1 MWAQQFHPYSV
12 CIQCE
17 AHLQC
22 SGCDRVCGPSLSN
35 PLSKRAAF
43 SKTQA
48 RKWDGSRKC
57 KDCVRTFAPQAA
69 AQAASQA
76 AAQVVAQD
84 TGAAQA
90 ATQDTGAVQEAEAP
104 ITGASQNAAQD
115 TDATQGTAASQA
127 AAQVVAQ
134 DTAAVQEADATED
147 VVSSTGAA
155 DDAARPPNRWQA
167 MDFEDIQDLRRRRDL
182 AALAADEEAALAAEE
197 GAALAA
203 DEEAEHSTDAAFS
216 EGDGSS
222 DDESVT
228 ESQDDEFI
236 TVPIGNCEWCSESKG
251 RVLYLDRTSG
261 AVLCGHCWDNDY
273 AEIANTQF
281 DQYPRVSA
289 IGYCEEYDS
298 ALSRSQ
304 QEGTQY
310 RMKVRARC
318 SVQLDPTEDWLAE
331 FKAIYHDWSPIIQ
344 DLARRRELAARAAA
358 AEEEALPIRN
368 CSVGN
373 QLLRD
378 LWLHGEGYVREEAEH
393 STDAAFPEG
402 AFEDSCVSDAQDSQE
417 RFLRVQAEV
426 TKEEYEI
433 WWDVQLCEPTYE
445 LDLCGCSRE
454 QMETWQ
460 KVEEHFMRVRGRGE
474 MVQEH

>member
-1 MWAQQFHPYSV
+1 MPAVHLNLSQVLNGSVEGSFNPRVWVELTTSMRTLSAFEASLRRTQLAEWLIPEPFEFLREGGVVMATMCLVGDIVEVVAKELAGSSKVAEAEHKSESAGYAKNIDARQDSAYGSSGIAAQAGSAVAEPQDKSGGDAAQVGSAIAEPQNSGQARSWADIGAQRSGQPGTKPQSDHTHKCDNCGVTKPKVMYHPFMWAQKFHPYSV

-182 AALAADEEAALAAEE
+182 AALAAEE

-228 ESQDDEFI
+228 ESQDDEF
-236 TVPIGNCEWCSESKG
+236 V
-251 RVLYLDRTSG
+251 
-261 AVLCGHCWDNDY
+261 
-273 AEIANTQF
+273 
-281 DQYPRVSA
+281 
-289 IGYCEEYDS
+289 
-298 ALSRSQ
+298 ALL
-304 QEGTQY
+304 T
-310 RMKVRARC
+310 
-318 SVQLDPTEDWLAE
+318 
-331 FKAIYHDWSPIIQ
+331 
-344 DLARRRELAARAAA
+344 
-358 AEEEALPIRN
+358 RN
-368 CSVGN
+368 CIVGN
-373 QLLRD
+373 QLFNF
-378 LWLHGEGYVREEAEH
+378 
-393 STDAAFPEG
+393 T
-402 AFEDSCVSDAQDSQE
+402 
-417 RFLRVQAEV
+417 
-426 TKEEYEI
+426 
-433 WWDVQLCEPTYE
+433 
-445 LDLCGCSRE
+445 
-454 QMETWQ
+454 M
-460 KVEEHFMRVRGRGE
+460 
-474 MVQEH
+474 

>member
-1 MWAQQFHPYSV
+1 MCLVGDNVIVEVVAKELAGSSKVAEAESAGYAKNIDARQDSAYGSSGIAAQVGSAAADPQDESGGDTAQAGSAAAEPQDKSGGDAAQVGSAIAEPQDKSGGDAAQVGSAVAEPQNSGQARSWADIGAQRSGQPGTKPQSDHTHKCDNCGVTKPKVMYHPFMWAQQFHPYSV

-22 SGCDRVCGPSLSN
+22 SGCDRVFGPSLSN

-115 TDATQGTAASQA
+115 TDAAQGTAASQA

-134 DTAAVQEADATED
+134 DTAAIQEADATED
-147 VVSSTGAA
+147 IVSSAGAAVNAAPSEGAA

-182 AALAADEEAALAAEE
+182 AAVAADEDAALAAEE
-197 GAALAA
+197 RAALAA
-203 DEEAEHSTDAAFS
+203 DEEAEHSTDAAF
-216 EGDGSS
+216 
-222 DDESVT
+222 
-228 ESQDDEFI
+228 
-236 TVPIGNCEWCSESKG
+236 
-251 RVLYLDRTSG
+251 
-261 AVLCGHCWDNDY
+261 
-273 AEIANTQF
+273 
-281 DQYPRVSA
+281 
-289 IGYCEEYDS
+289 
-298 ALSRSQ
+298 
-304 QEGTQY
+304 
-310 RMKVRARC
+310 
-318 SVQLDPTEDWLAE
+318 
-331 FKAIYHDWSPIIQ
+331 
-344 DLARRRELAARAAA
+344 
-358 AEEEALPIRN
+358 
-368 CSVGN
+368 
-373 QLLRD
+373 
-378 LWLHGEGYVREEAEH
+378 
-393 STDAAFPEG
+393 PEG
-402 AFEDSCVSDAQDSQE
+402 AQMRRIRRNAFEGSCVSDAQDSQE

-433 WWDVQLCEPTYE
+433 WWDVQLCQPTYE
-445 LDLCGCSRE
+445 LELCDCSDE

-474 MVQEH
+474 MDVQEH